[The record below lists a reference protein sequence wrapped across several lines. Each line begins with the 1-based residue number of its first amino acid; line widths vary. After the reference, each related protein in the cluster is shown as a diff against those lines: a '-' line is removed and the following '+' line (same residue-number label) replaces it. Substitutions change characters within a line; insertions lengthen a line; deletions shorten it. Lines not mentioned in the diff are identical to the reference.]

1 MQNRKRPADIIRFA
15 APGNRKTHTQ
25 VKTHRLRILFIDI
38 DRIGF
43 LYEGENE
50 TYIEASAENSGSTLY
65 DKEIR
70 DKPRTRHTKRNV

>member
-43 LYEGENE
+43 LRATAHSTNLRPQPLPRY
-50 TYIEASAENSGSTLY
+50 SG
-65 DKEIR
+65 
-70 DKPRTRHTKRNV
+70 RTNNMAI

>member
-43 LYEGENE
+43 LAGDGPLHQL
-50 TYIEASAENSGSTLY
+50 ASAARGCRWKRYGCAPAYSGGG
-65 DKEIR
+65 R
-70 DKPRTRHTKRNV
+70 WC

>member
-43 LYEGENE
+43 LAGD
-50 TYIEASAENSGSTLY
+50 GSTNL
-65 DKEIR
+65 R
-70 DKPRTRHTKRNV
+70 PQPLPRYSGRTNNMAI

>member
-38 DRIGF
+38 CL
-43 LYEGENE
+43 LYTSDAADE
-50 TYIEASAENSGSTLY
+50 
-65 DKEIR
+65 
-70 DKPRTRHTKRNV
+70 